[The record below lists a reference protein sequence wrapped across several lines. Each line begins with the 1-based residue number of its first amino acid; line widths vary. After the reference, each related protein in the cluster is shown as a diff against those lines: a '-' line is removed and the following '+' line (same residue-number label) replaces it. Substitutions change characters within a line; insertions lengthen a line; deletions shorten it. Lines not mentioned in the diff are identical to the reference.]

1 MDQSYP
7 PIAKWWPR
15 YSNCLAVCTGVAVR
29 IYVLADKQHG
39 QQMDISTGGNEAV
52 CIPVETGIRDFCF
65 STDGSTLAVI
75 DYHGDILMWALNSD
89 PAFAEFYKTSLLN
102 SKLTLPKH
110 MLTFVCPL
118 DWNPC
123 SLQFLDLGANQPF
136 TPLLLV
142 GCNYNRRL
150 HTVDITEG
158 VVLQEIALASDI
170 AVDMPAQNFAVTY
183 TKEEQFLTVGDTLS
197 SSIYFLH
204 LDGHPV
210 KTEIATSQSEYLTI
224 VAERKI
230 TENSAIGPPSL
241 FDYVTELPFF
251 PKHSLQTI
259 AVTQS
264 HDGLLDIFIAHSNGF
279 SMLLP
284 TLGDLLPAN
293 YKDTRSSFSRPL
305 HMCHLQPKVD
315 VGTSDAAAR
324 SPIRQPVRAE
334 APRPRGRSPQTPKQ
348 NLARDAQKSLQQV
361 ERRPTTSPISEKE
374 VTTPEVDLVDLV
386 RASLDTTATSPTIL
400 LSEPRGQTS
409 KESAM
414 AGIVHGGNE
423 IETFIARALEEHC
436 IDPLSGLTDAQIIA

>member
-1 MDQSYP
+1 
-7 PIAKWWPR
+7 
-15 YSNCLAVCTGVAVR
+15 
-29 IYVLADKQHG
+29 
-39 QQMDISTGGNEAV
+39 MDISTGGNAAV
-52 CIPVETGIRDFCF
+52 SIPVETGIRDFSF

-102 SKLTLPKH
+102 SKLTLAKH
-110 MLTFVCPL
+110 LLTFVCPL

-123 SLQFLDLGANQPF
+123 TLQFLDLGANQPF

-284 TLGDLLPAN
+284 TLGDLLPPN
-293 YKDTRSSFSRPL
+293 YKDARSSFSRPL
-305 HMCHLQPKVD
+305 QTCHLQRKVD
-315 VGTSDAAAR
+315 GGTSDAAAC
-324 SPIRQPVRAE
+324 SHIRQPVRDE
-334 APRPRGRSPQTPKQ
+334 PLRPRGRSSQTPKQ
-348 NLARDAQKSLQQV
+348 NSAYASPKSLQEV
-361 ERRPTTSPISEKE
+361 ERRPTADGVSEKGAM
-374 VTTPEVDLVDLV
+374 TPELDPVDRV
-386 RASLDTTATSPTIL
+386 RTSLDATPTSSTIR
-400 LSEPRGQTS
+400 LSEPRVQTS
-409 KESAM
+409 KESAT
-414 AGIVHGGNE
+414 AGTVHGGNE
-423 IETFIARALEEHC
+423 METFIARALEEHC
-436 IDPLSGLTDAQIIA
+436 IDCPFWPY

>member
-1 MDQSYP
+1 
-7 PIAKWWPR
+7 
-15 YSNCLAVCTGVAVR
+15 
-29 IYVLADKQHG
+29 
-39 QQMDISTGGNEAV
+39 MDISTGGNEAV

-158 VVLQEIALASDI
+158 VVLQEIALPSDK
-170 AVDMPAQNFAVTY
+170 AMEMPAQNFAVAY

-204 LDGHPV
+204 LDAHPV

-230 TENSAIGPPSL
+230 TENSTVGPRSL
-241 FDYVTELPFF
+241 FDYVTELPF

-264 HDGLLDIFIAHSNGF
+264 HDALLDVFIAHSNGF
-279 SMLLP
+279 SILLP

-293 YKDTRSSFSRPL
+293 YKDARSFFSRPL
-305 HMCHLQPKVD
+305 QTCHLQRKVD
-315 VGTSDAAAR
+315 GGTSDAGAC
-324 SPIRQPVRAE
+324 SHIRQPVCDDAL
-334 APRPRGRSPQTPKQ
+334 RPRERSSQRRKQ
-348 NLARDAQKSLQQV
+348 NSAYGSQNPSHGV
-361 ERRPTTSPISEKE
+361 ERRPTIGHVSEHE
-374 VTTPEVDLVDLV
+374 AMTPEMEPLDRV
-386 RASLDTTATSPTIL
+386 RSSLGATSTSSTIH
-400 LSEPRGQTS
+400 LSEPHGQTS
-409 KESAM
+409 KESAT
-414 AGIVHGGNE
+414 AGTLHGENE

-436 IDPLSGLTDAQIIA
+436 IDPPFWPY